1 MDRQKLISVVIP
13 AYNAQNTIK
22 RCVDSVRKQTY
33 TNIEILVVN
42 DGSTDDTGEV
52 VNKISSDDSRVKLIT
67 VPNGGVSRAR
77 NIGIDK
83 AAGDYIAFL
92 DSDDT
97 IESEMYSFL
106 MSLAVEYNVKIAHC
120 SYANVDEG
128 GNRSVVGD
136 TGKILVQNRDEA
148 LECLLLGKYFTGG
161 LWNKLYSSYLFKNVR
176 LDESIKF
183 NEDVLFNVELFLQ
196 TDKSVYSDRALYN
209 YYANPQSA
217 THSARGYLNNE
228 QCTYASEK
236 MYELCKGE
244 AFEEAAYSRMVLNYL
259 LLYSAYVFSGLNRK
273 DSRILQT
280 RKKLKF
286 YYKSNAIKG
295 RNNRIK
301 AFALLYCRPFY
312 KFGYKLYDKI
322 RVKKLDPEQ

>member
-1 MDRQKLISVVIP
+1 MDRQKLISIVIP

-22 RCVDSVRKQTY
+22 RCVDSARKQIY

-42 DGSTDDTGEV
+42 DGSTDNTGEI
-52 VNKISSDDSRVKLIT
+52 VNEICLEDSRVKLIT
-67 VPNGGVSRAR
+67 VQNGGVSRAR
-77 NIGIDK
+77 NTGIDK

-97 IESEMYSFL
+97 IEPEMYGFILSI
-106 MSLAVEYNVKIAHC
+106 AIEYNVKIAHC
-120 SYANVDEG
+120 SYANVDES
-128 GNRSVVGD
+128 GNRSVVGN

-161 LWNKLYSSYLFKNVR
+161 LCNKLYSSDLLKNVR

-196 TDKSVYSDRALYN
+196 ADKSVYSDRALYN

-217 THSARGYLNNE
+217 THSASGYLSSE
-228 QCTYASEK
+228 QIVYASEK
-236 MYELCKGE
+236 MYELCRGE

-259 LLYSAYVFSGLNRK
+259 LLYSAYVFSNLNKK
-273 DSRILQT
+273 DSKLLQT

-301 AFALLYCRPFY
+301 AFALLYCKPLY

-322 RVKKLDPEQ
+322 RVKELDPEQ